1 MSLLVPDTGL
11 LFWMALAF
19 GVVLFVL
26 VKFGFPVITKAVE
39 ARSAYIADS
48 LEAARKAEDQ
58 LATLNRQAEAIMEK
72 AQHERNAI
80 LNEAQEAK
88 HLIVGKAKEDAEAEA
103 RRRMN
108 KALEDIEGAKKK
120 ALADLRKDVAAISV
134 KIAEKIIGERL
145 KDDRQQQE
153 LINKLLA
160 EEFAH

>member
-11 LFWMALAF
+11 LFWMALSF
-19 GVVLFVL
+19 GAVLFVL

-39 ARSAYIADS
+39 TRSAYITGS

-58 LATLNRQAEAIMEK
+58 LATMSQQAEAIIAK
-72 AQHERNAI
+72 AQRERNVI
-80 LNEAQEAK
+80 LNEAQDAK
-88 HLIVGKAKEDAEAEA
+88 NTIVSKAREDAEADA
-103 RRRMN
+103 RRRFN
-108 KALEDIEGAKKK
+108 KALEDIESSRKK
-120 ALADLRKDVAAISV
+120 ALTELQKDVAAISV

-145 KDDRQQQE
+145 KDDQQQQE

>member
-11 LFWMALAF
+11 LFWMALSF
-19 GVVLFVL
+19 GAVLFVL

-39 ARSAYIADS
+39 TRSAYIAGS

-58 LATLNRQAEAIMEK
+58 LATMNQQAEAIIAK
-72 AQHERNAI
+72 AQHERQAI
-80 LNEAQEAK
+80 LTEAQEAK
-88 HLIVGKAKEDAEAEA
+88 NTMISKAKEDADAEA
-103 RRRMN
+103 RRRLN
-108 KALEDIEGAKKK
+108 KALADIEGSKKK
-120 ALADLRKDVAAISV
+120 ALAELRKDVAGISV

-145 KDDRQQQE
+145 KDDRKQQE